1 MAIPTQQTIS
11 KGSVANDGTGD
22 SLRDAA
28 DKINNNF
35 ANLWQAAYN
44 NSDDWPGKK
53 FVIGTTTST
62 TNTKPFA
69 GEINTYNPNDNMKDY
84 ANFRISQ
91 TDQLGSKMTM
101 DGPQMD
107 YNNNQWDSVQ
117 TPTVLTMYQKV
128 TVAGFSNYK
137 VVGQYIGQVYFKTT
151 SKPATS
157 PPANARFPSAFNF
170 LPDSSDY
177 WHFIPDTTAVIYGSG
192 HLSAGDSCFIKLDKF
207 W

>member
-62 TNTKPFA
+62 TNTKP
-69 GEINTYNPNDNMKDY
+69 
-84 ANFRISQ
+84 
-91 TDQLGSKMTM
+91 
-101 DGPQMD
+101 
-107 YNNNQWDSVQ
+107 
-117 TPTVLTMYQKV
+117 
-128 TVAGFSNYK
+128 
-137 VVGQYIGQVYFKTT
+137 
-151 SKPATS
+151 
-157 PPANARFPSAFNF
+157 
-170 LPDSSDY
+170 
-177 WHFIPDTTAVIYGSG
+177 
-192 HLSAGDSCFIKLDKF
+192 
-207 W
+207 